1 MTTVLMVWTFL
12 KTESSTAMSKTHM
25 ESGIAEETKP
35 TSSKIEEAGFAL
47 FFDLGYM
54 NVLKVSG
61 E

>member
-1 MTTVLMVWTFL
+1 MVWIFP
-12 KTESSTAMSKTHM
+12 KNESNTATSETYM

-35 TSSKIEEAGFAL
+35 ASPKIEEAGFAL